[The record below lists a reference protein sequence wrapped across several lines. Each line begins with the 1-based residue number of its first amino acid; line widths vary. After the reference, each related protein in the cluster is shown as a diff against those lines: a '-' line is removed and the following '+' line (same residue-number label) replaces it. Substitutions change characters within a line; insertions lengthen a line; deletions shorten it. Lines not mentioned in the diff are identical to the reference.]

1 MAKIISMNMEKEEK
15 IDLLIELRKEE
26 GLNRKEFALKYEIP
40 YPTITDWEMG
50 HRRIPEYF
58 LRLLAYKVRVE
69 KGTLKQFDNNIK
81 GNGNLFVSELTEDKI
96 TDEIIDQLLFDRMED
111 CNDNVDCIIVLGS
124 IKASQYRIPIAA
136 EAYHKKRAPKL
147 LLCGGRVREFPEG
160 IMKESEHMY
169 RRAMEL
175 GVKSKDIF
183 VENNSQNTVE
193 NMLGALME
201 LQKEFWLNRVKKVL
215 LVTTTYHMRRSLS
228 IARYLFPAHI
238 EVLPCPADDNNTRRD
253 NWMKSN
259 EGRERVLAEVRNII
273 TCVENGVFPDFEI

>member
-1 MAKIISMNMEKEEK
+1 MEKEEK
-15 IDLLIELRKEE
+15 INLLIELRKEE

-40 YPTITDWEMG
+40 YPTITDWEIG
-50 HRRIPEYF
+50 NRRIPEYL

-69 KGTLKQFDNNIK
+69 KESFRLIDSNKMKGK
-81 GNGNLFVSELTEDKI
+81 GNLLVSELTKDKI
-96 TDEIIDQLLFDRMED
+96 TDEIVDKILFDGIED
-111 CNDNVDCIIVLGS
+111 CNENVDCIIVLGS

-147 LLCGGRVREFPEG
+147 LLCGGKVREFQEG
-160 IMKESEHMY
+160 TMKESEHMY
-169 RRAMEL
+169 RRAIEL
-175 GVKSKDIF
+175 GVKSEDII
-183 VENNSQNTVE
+183 VENCSQSTVE

-201 LQKEFWLNRVKKVL
+201 LQKEFWLNRVNKVL

-259 EGRERVLAEVRNII
+259 KGRERALAEVINIM
-273 TCVENGVFPDFEI
+273 TCVANGVFPDFEISM

>member
-1 MAKIISMNMEKEEK
+1 MEKEEK
-15 IDLLIELRKEE
+15 INLLIELRKEE

-40 YPTITDWEMG
+40 YPTITDWEIG
-50 HRRIPEYF
+50 NRRIPEYL

-69 KGTLKQFDNNIK
+69 KESFRLIDSNKMKGK
-81 GNGNLFVSELTEDKI
+81 GNLLVSELTKDKI
-96 TDEIIDQLLFDRMED
+96 TDEIVDKILFDGIED
-111 CNDNVDCIIVLGS
+111 CNENVDCIIVLGS

-147 LLCGGRVREFPEG
+147 LLCGGKVREFQEG
-160 IMKESEHMY
+160 TMKESEHMY
-169 RRAMEL
+169 RQAIEL
-175 GVKSKDIF
+175 GVKSEDII
-183 VENNSQNTVE
+183 VENCSQSTVE

-253 NWMKSN
+253 NWMMSN
-259 EGRERVLAEVRNII
+259 EGRERALAEVINII
-273 TCVENGVFPDFEI
+273 TCVANGVFPDFEISM

>member
-1 MAKIISMNMEKEEK
+1 M
-15 IDLLIELRKEE
+15 
-26 GLNRKEFALKYEIP
+26 KYEIP

-50 HRRIPEYF
+50 NRRIPEYL

-69 KGTLKQFDNNIK
+69 KESLRQIDSNKIK
-81 GNGNLFVSELTEDKI
+81 GNGNLLISELTKDKI
-96 TDEIIDQLLFDRMED
+96 TDEIVDKILFDGMED
-111 CNDNVDCIIVLGS
+111 CNENAACIIVLGS

-136 EAYHKKRAPKL
+136 EAYQKKRAPKL
-147 LLCGGRVREFPEG
+147 LLCGGKVREFSEG
-160 IMKESEHMY
+160 TMKESEHMY
-169 RRAMEL
+169 RRAIEL
-175 GVKSKDIF
+175 GVKSEDII
-183 VENNSQNTVE
+183 VENCSQSTVE
-193 NMLGALME
+193 NILGALME

-259 EGRERVLAEVRNII
+259 EGRKRALAEVINII
-273 TCVENGVFPDFEI
+273 TCVENGVFPDFEISI

>member
-1 MAKIISMNMEKEEK
+1 MNMEKEEK
-15 IDLLIELRKEE
+15 IDLLLRLREEE

-58 LRLLAYKVRVE
+58 LRLLEYKVRVE
-69 KGTLKQFDNNIK
+69 KDTLLLKSNNVK
-81 GNGNLFVSELTEDKI
+81 GNGNLLVSELTREKI
-96 TDEIIDQLLFDRMED
+96 TDEIVDKILFEGMED
-111 CNDNVDCIIVLGS
+111 CNENVDCIIVLGS

-147 LLCGGRVREFPEG
+147 LLCGGKVREFPEG
-160 IMKESEHMY
+160 TMTESEHMY
-169 RRAMEL
+169 RRAIEL
-175 GVKSKDIF
+175 DVKSEDII
-183 VENNSQNTVE
+183 VENRSQSTVE

-201 LQKEFWLNRVKKVL
+201 LQRAFWLNRVKKVL

-238 EVLPCPADDNNTRRD
+238 EVLPCPADDNNTRRN
-253 NWMKSN
+253 NWMDSSA
-259 EGRERVLAEVRNII
+259 GRERTLTEVENII

>member
-1 MAKIISMNMEKEEK
+1 MEKEEK
-15 IDLLIELRKEE
+15 INLLIELRKEE

-40 YPTITDWEMG
+40 YPTITDWEIG
-50 HRRIPEYF
+50 NRRIPEYL

-69 KGTLKQFDNNIK
+69 KESFRLIDSNKMKGK
-81 GNGNLFVSELTEDKI
+81 GNLLVSELTKGKI
-96 TDEIIDQLLFDRMED
+96 TDEIVDKILFDGIED
-111 CNDNVDCIIVLGS
+111 CNENVDCIIVLGS

-147 LLCGGRVREFPEG
+147 LLCGGKVREFQEG
-160 IMKESEHMY
+160 TMKESEHMY
-169 RRAMEL
+169 RRAIEL
-175 GVKSKDIF
+175 GVKSEDII
-183 VENNSQNTVE
+183 VENCSQSTVE

-259 EGRERVLAEVRNII
+259 KGRERALAEVINII
-273 TCVENGVFPDFEI
+273 TCVANGVFPDFEISM

>member
-1 MAKIISMNMEKEEK
+1 MEKEEK
-15 IDLLIELRKEE
+15 INLLIELRKEE

-40 YPTITDWEMG
+40 YPTITDWEIG
-50 HRRIPEYF
+50 NRRIPEYL

-69 KGTLKQFDNNIK
+69 KESFRLIDSNKMKGK
-81 GNGNLFVSELTEDKI
+81 GNLLVSELTKDKI
-96 TDEIIDQLLFDRMED
+96 TDEIVDKILFDGIED
-111 CNDNVDCIIVLGS
+111 CNENVDCIIVLGS
-124 IKASQYRIPIAA
+124 IKASQYRMPIAA

-147 LLCGGRVREFPEG
+147 LLCGGKVREFQEG
-160 IMKESEHMY
+160 KMKESEHMY
-169 RRAMEL
+169 RRAIEL
-175 GVKSKDIF
+175 GVKSEDII
-183 VENNSQNTVE
+183 VENCSQSTVE

-259 EGRERVLAEVRNII
+259 KGRERALAEVINII
-273 TCVENGVFPDFEI
+273 TCVANGVFPDFEISM